1 MLMNVPQMDDE
12 CWVCPPCT
20 AQFVGV
26 TLGRAMAKSVALPW
40 GWKTQRPSNKHL
52 PTMGPLHNKLG
63 LISSVSKQLRLGI
76 LLKLSNVDLVS
87 DFKVDATSRSD
98 QKTPKGSRKIH
109 GKLHGKYME
118 IYRLEIHGK
127 IPEPKEKKS
136 ARVPVTVTV
145 RTWHRVWRRSRGVS
159 TTRLS

>member
-1 MLMNVPQMDDE
+1 M
-12 CWVCPPCT
+12 
-20 AQFVGV
+20 
-26 TLGRAMAKSVALPW
+26 K
-40 GWKTQRPSNKHL
+40 
-52 PTMGPLHNKLG
+52 PLHNKLV

-109 GKLHGKYME
+109 GKLHGQYME
-118 IYRLEIHGK
+118 IYRLETHGK

-136 ARVPVTVTV
+136 ARVTVTV
-145 RTWHRVWRRSRGVS
+145 RT
-159 TTRLS
+159 

>member
-1 MLMNVPQMDDE
+1 
-12 CWVCPPCT
+12 
-20 AQFVGV
+20 
-26 TLGRAMAKSVALPW
+26 
-40 GWKTQRPSNKHL
+40 
-52 PTMGPLHNKLG
+52 MGPLHNKLG

-118 IYRLEIHGK
+118 IYRLEINWKDPQTQGK
-127 IPEPKEKKS
+127 GVGSCHRDRDRSHPTSGLTE
-136 ARVPVTVTV
+136 VT
-145 RTWHRVWRRSRGVS
+145 RRLRDAAQ
-159 TTRLS
+159 LK